1 MGATIRDAKAW
12 RRAAMAY
19 AVIAALLSSVSLL
32 GGRLVPGEVGAR
44 AAQVAGDAL
53 PVFAILGTLALLLSP
68 VAWTGAFKVLG
79 EFRRG
84 VGRLPDYG
92 PHPGTGFLI
101 ALTGAGALA
110 GSRGGLMGAM
120 GGAAFMFICI
130 GAMFAF
136 GAVDRARGQDRLDR
150 KRRGEEG

>member
-19 AVIAALLSSVSLL
+19 AVIAALLSSVSML
-32 GGRLVPGEVGAR
+32 GDRLVPGETGER

-53 PVFAILGTLALLLSP
+53 PVFAILGALALLLSP
-68 VAWTGAFKVLG
+68 VARTWAFKVLG
-79 EFRRG
+79 ELRRG

-92 PHPGTGFLI
+92 PHPGTGLLI

-110 GSRGGLMGAM
+110 GSRGGLMGAI

-130 GAMFAF
+130 GAIFAF
-136 GAVDRARGQDRLDR
+136 GAVDRARGQARLDR